1 MCIVT
6 WWINNHKTTVQ
17 CCKLGFTHLN
27 SPSTKLL
34 DFLQNVL
41 KKFRY
46 LGIFY
51 FEKYSSFFMPLFPRL
66 MDEHA
71 AGSRLQLTWSAATE
85 NRVGRNAK
93 DWWKKSRFLTASH
106 YDSFKPCNFYISE
119 CYSRPF
125 TRSSLR
131 RRWWDAA
138 SCWPSSPTCG
148 TPGTGSTLLW

>member
-17 CCKLGFTHLN
+17 CYLEFTHLN

-34 DFLQNVL
+34 DCLQNVL

-51 FEKYSSFFMPLFPRL
+51 FEKYSSFLF
-66 MDEHA
+66 HA
-71 AGSRLQLTWSAATE
+71 TFSSLNGWTCGRQQVTTNLISCAE

-106 YDSFKPCNFYISE
+106 YDSFKPYNFCFSE

-148 TPGTGSTLLW
+148 TPGTGSTSLW